1 MTRRRVISLLIGL
14 AICFG
19 SVTSVNADA
28 VTDWNAIASDTLLL
42 DTTIQNPGMASRNM
56 AMVNLAM
63 YDAVNG
69 VNPTHQQFYSHSAAP
84 SNASASAAAI
94 QAAYRVLSLS
104 YPGQS
109 SFLDTQR
116 TNALSAIPNSAAKD
130 AGINYGNLVGT
141 NIVNNRVNDGYD
153 SMVNYSPQTGAGHW
167 EPDPMNPG
175 QEAWGPAWGTL
186 QPFGISSA
194 AAHMPPSMPELTSQ
208 AYTDAFNEVKS
219 LGEKNS
225 TARTADQTEAA
236 VFWAYDRL
244 GMGTPMRMYNGILRT
259 VAESQNSTL
268 NDNARVFAISAT
280 AMADAGIVAWDS
292 KFEYDFWRP
301 ISGIRRADEDG
312 NPDTIADPDWEPL
325 AAPGGIGPD
334 GSVIPDFT
342 PPFPT
347 YVSGH
352 ASFGGALFESMTNFY
367 GTDSMDF
374 SVTSDELPG
383 VVRDFT
389 SFSQANEENGRSR
402 VYLGIHWDFDDFIA
416 RDLGG
421 EVADYLYDN
430 HFQPVPEPSSGVLL
444 VLGLTFLGLRRR

>member
-1 MTRRRVISLLIGL
+1 
-14 AICFG
+14 
-19 SVTSVNADA
+19 
-28 VTDWNAIASDTLLL
+28 
-42 DTTIQNPGMASRNM
+42 
-56 AMVNLAM
+56 
-63 YDAVNG
+63 
-69 VNPTHQQFYSHSAAP
+69 
-84 SNASASAAAI
+84 
-94 QAAYRVLSLS
+94 
-104 YPGQS
+104 
-109 SFLDTQR
+109 
-116 TNALSAIPNSAAKD
+116 
-130 AGINYGNLVGT
+130 
-141 NIVNNRVNDGYD
+141 
-153 SMVNYSPQTGAGHW
+153 
-167 EPDPMNPG
+167 
-175 QEAWGPAWGTL
+175 
-186 QPFGISSA
+186 
-194 AAHMPPSMPELTSQ
+194 
-208 AYTDAFNEVKS
+208 
-219 LGEKNS
+219 
-225 TARTADQTEAA
+225 
-236 VFWAYDRL
+236 
-244 GMGTPMRMYNGILRT
+244 MGTPMRMYNGILRT